1 MTPIKAC
8 LIAAA
13 AAVATLAATT
23 AAASA
28 TTYDFTL
35 LDNNGVTID
44 ASGVLTLTGNVIDSI
59 AGSINGY
66 GAITGLIANPNSPGA
81 DIVGNIL
88 FDNLFKPSVP
98 GVDNYG
104 IYVSTVSG
112 TNINLYNV
120 HSYGPNIPDNTATVY
135 DDTVNAS
142 VANGAFS
149 ITAVPEPA
157 AWALMLV
164 GIGLAGAALRSESK
178 LASAKARARS

>member
-1 MTPIKAC
+1 MTLKGS
-8 LIAAA
+8 LIG
-13 AAVATLAATT
+13 AVAAIATLTATA

-28 TTYDFTL
+28 TMYDFTL
-35 LDNNGVTID
+35 LDSNGVTID
-44 ASGVLTLTGNVIDSI
+44 ASGVLTLTGDVIDSI

-66 GAITGLIANPNSPGA
+66 GAITGLVANPSSPGA
-81 DIVGNIL
+81 VIVGDIL
-88 FDNLFKPSVP
+88 FDNLFNPSAR

-120 HSYGPNIPDNTATVY
+120 HSDGANIPDNTATVY
-135 DDTVNAS
+135 DDTIKTS

-164 GIGLAGAALRSESK
+164 GIGLAGATLRSESK
-178 LASAKARARS
+178 RALTKARPNS